1 MNNSITTKT
10 KLTSYYTDIE
20 PSKGGKIKPPAVLM
34 SEELSLD
41 KENLNEAEQ

>member
-10 KLTSYYTDIE
+10 KLPSYYNDIE
-20 PSKGGKIKPPAVLM
+20 PSKGGKIKPPAVFM
-34 SEELSLD
+34 SQELYLD